1 MRVKQEGYAPPPDS
15 AAPSDFAEVVA
26 TAEKRCYSVFVPH
39 DVVAEV
45 MPNVF
50 LEREDYEMFHTVS
63 RCLTISTGFLLFALG
78 AAWSGTEESRA
89 AVIPV
94 TPANVQKAI
103 DALPEDTPASQKPD
117 SLQAIVA
124 DSDTYAGDEDAIEF
138 APGTYDDIGELYLT
152 RPITLRKDPEAEG
165 DAVITG
171 ELLIQI
177 KSKEVKV
184 EGLTFRDVELG
195 EVTILSDGETG
206 GGVRFGSNPDHP
218 RTGPVRY
225 YFGDVTIQSFLLDR
239 KAKVAAYVAGGGST
253 ANCPAT
259 LPDCGHDYSSY
270 TGQLHR
276 TELGKHLIPGHARR
290 WEFDPGRVIS
300 VRESGIPINHR
311 NTVSE
316 FITVGTNA
324 DRWDIKKPG
333 IHKQQT
339 IRGQFGHIMIN
350 PIRTDF
356 GQTLAN
362 LPMWDTFG
370 NDPDFS
376 CPASE
381 AFTGIEITRNTFDGT
396 EAHAIASPEGNDIWR
411 RAGRD
416 CTVDVEIVGNT
427 FRNVGVADDNFLTA
441 RDANG
446 LPRVDDEGD
455 PVFLTDGDGTRITRN
470 NAPGYAISLAGP
482 YRKVTISDNTING
495 GIYGPV
501 RIDSLNTRG
510 VHRQPLD
517 PAEDRVDFRG
527 GWTGFSADAEFVI
540 SNNLITGYNEEGSR
554 GAELIDIN
562 IANEDTGITI
572 SRNRILAGS
581 GSGPRYI
588 VSPYSA
594 ANERLRSWCGAN
606 NSTYGGVTDSSTTF
620 AQLDRAVKPVI
631 AQSYVPDFPYP
642 PLDGSRNVV
651 DDDEGTREGV
661 RLPLPAP
668 IVTLFRP
675 NEQIGVGEAFSNSD
689 LVDSKIMI
697 GPHDIVRATSCV
709 RKAAIHMVT
718 HTNTK
723 ISVVDN
729 DLGYGGEGEESF
741 YDLIALYTPAG
752 ALPRFERFSG
762 NNIGYYERSLIGGTV
777 VQPGFRDQ
785 GTTYRLATGGN
796 YFEGEQP
803 ILTWP
808 YNIDADR
815 EGELSEPIVRGE
827 GDVGPRSGMTVE
839 DPPAV
844 PGIEGASFGASGRN
858 VIVITYNTAL
868 DEDSQPP
875 AGAFTVSWTVPGG
888 RTQLTPTGVEV
899 RGRTVTLTLP
909 EPVPASVTSGVTVAY
924 AAPDGA
930 AALRTAQ
937 GELVAGGSR
946 NVPAAEPVVPP
957 PPLPAA
963 LAPGDGGCV
972 LASAGSAGADMG
984 MLLPFMLAGL
994 AFVLRRKARVG

>member
-1 MRVKQEGYAPPPDS
+1 
-15 AAPSDFAEVVA
+15 
-26 TAEKRCYSVFVPH
+26 
-39 DVVAEV
+39 
-45 MPNVF
+45 
-50 LEREDYEMFHTVS
+50 MFHTVF

-78 AAWSGTEESRA
+78 ATWSGTEESRA

-124 DSDTYAGDEDAIEF
+124 DSDTYVGDEDAIEF

-152 RPITLRKDPEAEG
+152 RPITLRKDPDAEG

-195 EVTILSDGETG
+195 EVTILQDGETG
-206 GGVRFGSNPDHP
+206 GGTRFGCYSDHP

-225 YFGDVTIQSFLLDR
+225 YFGDVTMQSFLLDR
-239 KAKVAAYVAGGGST
+239 KAKVAAYVAGGGDTSS
-253 ANCPAT
+253 CPSDGS

-270 TGQLHR
+270 TGQLHE
-276 TELGKHLIPGHARR
+276 TELAKHLITRFITRPPGGTCSVTTWRFDGK
-290 WEFDPGRVIS
+290 WEFDPGRVVS
-300 VRESGIPINHR
+300 VRESGIPISHR
-311 NTVSE
+311 NAVSQYD
-316 FITVGTNA
+316 TGRN
-324 DRWDIKKPG
+324 RWHIGRG

-339 IRGQFGHIMIN
+339 IRGQFGHILIN

-362 LPMWDTFG
+362 LMWMPLG
-370 NDPDFS
+370 SDPDFS

-381 AFTGIEITRNTFDGT
+381 AFTGIEITRNSFDGT
-396 EAHAIASPEGNDIWR
+396 EAHAIASPENNDIWR

-416 CTVDVEIVGNT
+416 CTVDVKIVGNT

-455 PVFLTDGDGTRITRN
+455 PVFLTDGDGNRIRRN

-495 GIYGPV
+495 GLHGPV
-501 RIDSLNTRG
+501 RIDSLNNRN
-510 VHRQPLD
+510 VHGPH
-517 PAEDRVDFRG
+517 PNVDFRDH
-527 GWTGFSADAEFVI
+527 WRGFSDDAEFVI
-540 SNNLITGYNEEGSR
+540 SNNLITGYNEEGSW
-554 GAELIDIN
+554 GTELIDVN

-572 SRNRILAGS
+572 SGNRILAGR
-581 GSGPRYI
+581 GSGPRYA
-588 VSPYSA
+588 VSPYSGA
-594 ANERLRSWCGAN
+594 SWRMKSWCGAN
-606 NSTYGGVTDSSTTF
+606 NSTYDVTESTTF

-651 DDDEGTREGV
+651 DADEGTREGV
-661 RLPLPAP
+661 RLPLPAS
-668 IVTLFRP
+668 IVTMFRP
-675 NEQIGVGEAFSNSD
+675 DEQIGLGTAFSSSD
-689 LVDSKIMI
+689 LVDNKIMI
-697 GPHDIVRATSCV
+697 GPHDIVRWTSCV
-709 RKAAIHMVT
+709 RKAAIDLVT

-729 DLGYGGEGEESF
+729 DIGYGGEGEESF
-741 YDLIALYTPAG
+741 YDMISLYTPAG
-752 ALPRFERFSG
+752 NLPQFERFSG
-762 NNIGYYERSLIGGTV
+762 NNIGRYERSLIGGTV
-777 VQPGFRDQ
+777 VTPKFRDQ
-785 GTTYRLATGGN
+785 MATYRLATGGN
-796 YFEGEQP
+796 YLGGQP
-803 ILTWP
+803 TVVWP
-808 YNIDADR
+808 YTVDVDR

-827 GDVGPRSGMTVE
+827 GEVGPRSGMTVE

-868 DEDSQPP
+868 DEDSEPP

-888 RTQLTPTGVEV
+888 RTQLVPTGVEV

-937 GELVAGGSR
+937 GELVAGGSG
-946 NVPAAEPVVPP
+946 NVPAAEPVDPVTPP
-957 PPLPAA
+957 PAPA
-963 LAPGDGGCV
+963 APGDGGCV
-972 LASAGSAGADMG
+972 LASSSGSGGVDLG
-984 MLLPFMLAGL
+984 IILSLVMLTVIAPGL
-994 AFVLRRKARVG
+994 KRKASG